1 MRYLLGMLAAF
12 AAGMMMVVESA
23 RLAADGQWVAVTVLG
38 VFVFALFVLMAA
50 ASVKAEREA
59 GKESNTLSISAGKA
73 IIGGKLYDIPAQ
85 TYRPED
91 IQ

>member
-12 AAGMMMVVESA
+12 FAGMMMVVESA

-59 GKESNTLSISAGKA
+59 SKK
-73 IIGGKLYDIPAQ
+73 
-85 TYRPED
+85 
-91 IQ
+91 